1 MFKVNFIYEEYLD
14 SVPHNLNCFITILRI
29 SAHSLRIHT
38 GRVGVV
44 MTKYLYN
51 LACYA
56 KEALTLRNN
65 SDFITIH

>member
-44 MTKYLYN
+44 MTKNICIIFHVTQKKL
-51 LACYA
+51 
-56 KEALTLRNN
+56 
-65 SDFITIH
+65 